1 MTTFRDRADAAEQLA
16 RALAALKLVDAVVL
30 GIPRGGVI
38 LSNII
43 ARRLGFEHGVVVAR
57 KLGAPTQP
65 ELAIG
70 AVTARGGTYIDSSI
84 ATMSGA
90 SEHYIAEERQRQMEE
105 ARRRE
110 AAFDGGQMP
119 DVAGRTVVVVD
130 DGVATGATAIAAI
143 RSVRAQGARQVICA
157 IPVGPTHTVEQ
168 LREEAD
174 EVVCLSVESDFY
186 AVGQFYQDFRP
197 VEDDDVR
204 AVLHSRSDPHSI
216 E

>member
-16 RALAALKLVDAVVL
+16 RALKARGAEHPVVL
-30 GIPRGGVI
+30 GIPRGGVVI
-38 LSNII
+38 SDII
-43 ARRLGFEHGVVVAR
+43 ARRLGAEHGVVVAR

-70 AVTARGGTYIDSSI
+70 AVTARGGMYIDASI

-90 SEHYIAEERQRQMEE
+90 TEQYIAEERGRQIEE

-110 AAFDGGQMP
+110 AAFDGARTP
-119 DVAGRTVVVVD
+119 DVSGRVVVVVD

-143 RSVRAQGARQVICA
+143 RSVKAQGAKQVIFA
-157 IPVGPTHTVEQ
+157 IPVGPTHTVAQ

-174 EVVCLSVESDFY
+174 QVVCLSVESDFY
-186 AVGQFYQDFRP
+186 AVGQFYEDFRP
-197 VEDDDVR
+197 IEDDEVDALLSKR
-204 AVLHSRSDPHSI
+204 RDSNSSN
-216 E
+216 